1 MLFNGS
7 PRLKKGLS
15 WLAVWLLLV
24 SGVAALNVTIKGKMG
39 QSSFDEPVR
48 YAYVELWEAK
58 VSGDVFHQSSF
69 TNEIGGAAPYDPL
82 PPRSSSSPFGA

>member
-39 QSSFDEPVR
+39 QSSFDEPM
-48 YAYVELWEAK
+48 K
-58 VSGDVFHQSSF
+58 
-69 TNEIGGAAPYDPL
+69 
-82 PPRSSSSPFGA
+82 